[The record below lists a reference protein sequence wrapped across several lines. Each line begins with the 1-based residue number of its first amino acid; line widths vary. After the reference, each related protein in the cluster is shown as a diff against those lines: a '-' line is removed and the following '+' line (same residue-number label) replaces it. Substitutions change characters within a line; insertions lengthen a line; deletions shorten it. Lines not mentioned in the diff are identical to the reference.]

1 MYEELHPM
9 NSYGFNYLYT
19 SHLNHVS
26 KRSPRIETAEYQC
39 QTSAKLTTAAVKR
52 DMQEI
57 TAFPL

>member
-1 MYEELHPM
+1 M

-26 KRSPRIETAEYQC
+26 KRSPRIETAKYQR
-39 QTSAKLTTAAVKR
+39 QTSAKLTAAAVKR

-57 TAFPL
+57 TAFPLSEV